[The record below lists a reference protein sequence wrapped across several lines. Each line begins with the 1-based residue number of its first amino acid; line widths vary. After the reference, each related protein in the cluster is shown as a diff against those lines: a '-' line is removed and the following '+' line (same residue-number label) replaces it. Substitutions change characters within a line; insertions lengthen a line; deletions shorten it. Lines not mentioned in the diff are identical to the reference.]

1 MRLWGVSMV
10 RNEEDIVE
18 AFVRHN
24 LTILDGMLIVDHGS
38 ADRTSE
44 ILDALCTERLP
55 IVVLKSETVG
65 YLQAEITTRA
75 ARDAFARADAD
86 AVFPID
92 ADEFLR
98 IPSRPMLERA
108 LAALP
113 PGHYGQIAWPT
124 FVPPLDGKPRGILEA
139 LRVSRRADAKRAPG
153 GRAPHPKSRKAVLT
167 RRFAQEPAA
176 MLVMGNHYVIL
187 DRDERA
193 AGVPHA
199 LLSASVVELC
209 HVPVRSI
216 AQFVVKIA
224 TQHLARVSA
233 HRNFQ
238 PGSARQ
244 RTIDALKRGEPMTAE
259 HLFGAHVVAPGSRE
273 VALADV
279 QGVGTGDEPPF
290 LADIALRYTPSGR
303 DDPLPI
309 VAAAVER
316 LVRRTLRGRG
326 GRRPAPA
333 GPVSAGAGGR

>member
-10 RNEEDIVE
+10 RNEEDVVE

-24 LTILDGMLIVDHGS
+24 LTRLDGLFVVDHGS
-38 ADRTSE
+38 ADRTLE

-65 YLQAEITTRA
+65 YLQAEITTQA
-75 ARDAFARADAD
+75 ARHAFAHCDAD

-108 LAALP
+108 LAELP

-124 FVPPLDGKPRGILEA
+124 FVPPLAGRPRDILEV
-139 LRVSRRADAKRAPG
+139 LRASRRAAAKRVQG

-167 RRFAQEPAA
+167 RHFAQEPAA
-176 MLVMGNHYVIL
+176 MLVMGNHYVI
-187 DRDERA
+187 RGQGQHA
-193 AGVPHA
+193 SPGVPHV
-199 LLSASVVELC
+199 LLPASVVELC

-224 TQHLARVSA
+224 TQHLARVAA

-238 PGSARQ
+238 PDSARQ
-244 RTIDALKRGEPMTAE
+244 RAIDALKRGEPTTPE
-259 HLFGAHVVAPGSRE
+259 HMFGAHVVPPGARG
-273 VALADV
+273 VAVADARAV
-279 QGVGTGDEPPF
+279 DADDEPPF
-290 LADIALRYTPSGR
+290 LADIALRYTRKGC
-303 DDPLPI
+303 DDPLPV

-316 LVRRTLRGRG
+316 LVRRI
-326 GRRPAPA
+326 RRDA
-333 GPVSAGAGGR
+333 AGAKTDASRLHNRASTP